1 MASVYQRGSKYCVMY
16 WYETETG
23 EKKQKR
29 VSGFKTKE
37 EAWAAAQELESKSS
51 AGIEVNTG
59 TLTCAELMERWFVDR
74 CPGLEATTRARYSN
88 GIDKLSNTFIADLQV
103 RRLDTRKFNLLLDQ
117 LQEKVCTRTA
127 LSDTEPLRMSLS
139 WAVTERLIPFNPLA
153 NVRLPKVQKRQQ
165 VILTDDDVDALL
177 AASVAPERR
186 RKDFRIPLLLAL
198 YGGLRREECAG
209 LRWENVD
216 FDRNRIT
223 IIDAVTMTPDGKEH
237 WKDPK
242 TDLSARTISMPAW
255 VMLELKESYQKFLAR
270 SNAHTLQH
278 NPRHR
283 VVVTS
288 CGNPYSLKSYS
299 HAPLRLIREINEQRE
314 KEKLPRMP
322 EASFHDL
329 RHTHA
334 AMLIRR
340 NVQPKIISERLGH
353 ASIKIT
359 MDLYG
364 YLMPGL
370 QDVVADIFNQE
381 HPVPEDPVPAAS
393 AAG

>member
-1 MASVYQRGSKYCVMY
+1 MASVYKRGSKYCVMY
-16 WYETETG
+16 WYEAETG

-29 VSGFKTKE
+29 VSGFNTKE
-37 EAWAAAQELESKSS
+37 EAWAAAHDLEAKSS

-59 TLTCAELMERWFVDR
+59 TLTCAELMERWFADR
-74 CPGLEATTRARYSN
+74 CPGLAATTRAKYSAS
-88 GIDKLSNTFIADLQV
+88 IDKLSDTFIADLQV
-103 RRLDTRKFNLLLDQ
+103 RRLDSRKFNLLLDQ
-117 LQEKVCTRTA
+117 LQEKVSVRTA
-127 LSDTEPLRMSLS
+127 VSNTEPLRLSLA
-139 WAVTERLIPFNPLA
+139 WGVCERLIPLNPLA
-153 NVRLPKVQKRQQ
+153 NVRLPKIPKRQQ
-165 VILTDDDVDALL
+165 VILTDEDVEALIS
-177 AASVAPERR
+177 ASVAPERR
-186 RKDFRIPLLLAL
+186 RKDFRIPLLLVL

-255 VMLELKESYQKFLAR
+255 VMLELKAAYQTFLSR

-283 VVVTS
+283 VCVSST
-288 CGNPYSLKSYS
+288 GDPYSLKSYS
-299 HAPLRLIREINEQRE
+299 HAPLRLIREINAQRE
-314 KEKLPRMP
+314 KEHQPRMP

-340 NVQPKIISERLGH
+340 GVQPKIISERLGH

-370 QDVVADIFNQE
+370 QDSVADIFNQE
-381 HPVPEDPVPAAS
+381 HPVPDEPSRDES

>member
-1 MASVYQRGSKYCVMY
+1 M
-16 WYETETG
+16 
-23 EKKQKR
+23 
-29 VSGFKTKE
+29 
-37 EAWAAAQELESKSS
+37 
-51 AGIEVNTG
+51 
-59 TLTCAELMERWFVDR
+59 
-74 CPGLEATTRARYSN
+74 
-88 GIDKLSNTFIADLQV
+88 
-103 RRLDTRKFNLLLDQ
+103 
-117 LQEKVCTRTA
+117 
-127 LSDTEPLRMSLS
+127 
-139 WAVTERLIPFNPLA
+139 
-153 NVRLPKVQKRQQ
+153 
-165 VILTDDDVDALL
+165 
-177 AASVAPERR
+177 
-186 RKDFRIPLLLAL
+186 LAL

-209 LRWENVD
+209 LCWENVD

-223 IIDAVTMTPDGKEH
+223 IINAVTMTPDGKEH

-255 VMLELKESYQKFLAR
+255 VMLELKAAYNKFLSR
-270 SNAHTLQH
+270 PNAHTLQY
-278 NPRHR
+278 NPAHR
-283 VVVTS
+283 VCVMST
-288 CGNPYSLKSYS
+288 GKPYSLKSYA
-299 HAPLRLIREINEQRE
+299 HALLRLIREINARREQE
-314 KEKLPRMP
+314 KKPRMP

-370 QDVVADIFNQE
+370 QDVVAEIFNQE
-381 HPVPEDPVPAAS
+381 RSVQESS